1 MFQELLMQPRYLT
14 DEESYLETDQESYIR
29 TDDED
34 GGGTDWE
41 ETMRRWVNR

>member
-1 MFQELLMQPRYLT
+1 MNFTTAILRYAT
-14 DEESYLETDQESYIR
+14 EDESYLETDQESYIR

-41 ETMRRWVNR
+41 DAARRWVNR